1 MVFSRRI
8 ESEQKEK
15 KWKRVIEDWEGTDIS
30 ILKYR
35 RLHNLTK
42 HQFFYWKRKLEGPSR
57 TLSVVPLQ
65 INGHAFRSKHLEH
78 VAASLGIALIH
89 ARPYKPQ
96 GKIERFSDNLDAVL
110 PGIQG

>member
-15 KWKRVIEDWEGTDIS
+15 KWKRVIGDWEGSDFS
-30 ILKYR
+30 IVKYC

-65 INGHAFRSKHLEH
+65 INTGADLNDHSMFTVVISDR
-78 VAASLGIALIH
+78 
-89 ARPYKPQ
+89 Y
-96 GKIERFSDNLDAVL
+96 KIEINSRFDPVRFRQVVEVLSDL
-110 PGIQG
+110 